1 MTHGSRRE
9 LVSQIAGVE
18 STRMALDAVQARV
31 MGKLIRDP
39 SYMDNLWK
47 DD

>member
-1 MTHGSRRE
+1 MTHGSRGD

-18 STRMALDAVQARV
+18 TSRIALDVAQARV

-39 SYMDNLWK
+39 SYMDDL
-47 DD
+47 